1 MTTGR
6 PEQTLEW
13 MRDGT
18 ARLLAELGKLPDDD
32 LAAPSLLPGWDRR
45 YLLSHVAANAD
56 ALRNLVHW
64 ARTGEE
70 RRMYASVE
78 ARDAG
83 IKAGAAKPA
92 SELRAWIGSSAA
104 SLEID
109 LDGLSGTDWD
119 ARIITA
125 QGLTREAREI
135 PWMRVREVYIH
146 AVDLGGGTGFAD
158 LPAGFLI
165 TLLDDIAKRRSS
177 GGKTPALAVTASDA
191 DGRSWEV
198 TGPGERTAVTA
209 PLAGIAAW
217 LSGRPVAGLTTA
229 DGQPVPDL
237 PAWL

>member
-18 ARLLAELGKLPDDD
+18 AKLLAELGSLSDDD

-92 SELRAWIGSSAA
+92 SELRAWVGSSAA

-109 LDGLSGTDWD
+109 LDGLSGAAWD
-119 ARIITA
+119 AKIITA

-135 PWMRVREVYIH
+135 PWMRVREVYVH
-146 AVDLGGGTGFAD
+146 AVDLGAGTGFGD

-165 TLLDDIAKRRSS
+165 TLLDDVVNRRSS
-177 GGKTPALAVTASDA
+177 VGKTPALAVTASDA

-198 TGPGERTAVTA
+198 KGPGETTSVSA
-209 PLAGIAAW
+209 PLASLTAW
-217 LSGRPVAGLTTA
+217 LSGRPVTGLATT
-229 DGQPVPDL
+229 DGKPLPEL

>member
-18 ARLLAELGKLPDDD
+18 ERLLAELGSLSDDD
-32 LAAPSLLPGWDRR
+32 LSAPSLLPGWDRR

-70 RRMYASVE
+70 RRMYASVQ

-83 IKAGAAKPA
+83 IREGAARPA
-92 SELRAWIGSSAA
+92 AELRDWVTLSAEA
-104 SLEID
+104 LAAD
-109 LDGLSGTDWD
+109 LSALPDRAWD
-119 ARIITA
+119 ATVITA

-146 AVDLGGGTGFAD
+146 AVDLGAGAGFAD
-158 LPAGFLI
+158 LPSGFLAA
-165 TLLDDIAKRRSS
+165 LLDDITARRSS
-177 GGKTPALAVTASDA
+177 AGTTPALSLTAADG
-191 DGRSWEV
+191 DGRSWRV
-198 TGPGERTAVTA
+198 TGPGEPAAVTA
-209 PLAGIAAW
+209 PLAGLAAW
-217 LSGRPVAGLTTA
+217 LSGRPVSGMTTA
-229 DGQPVPDL
+229 DGKPLPEL